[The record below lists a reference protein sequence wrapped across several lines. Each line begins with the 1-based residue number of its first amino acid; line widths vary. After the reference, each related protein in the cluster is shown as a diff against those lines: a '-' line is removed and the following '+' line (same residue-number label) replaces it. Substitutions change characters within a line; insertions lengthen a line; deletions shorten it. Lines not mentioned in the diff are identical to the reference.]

1 MKNKK
6 VILIILDS
14 LGVGALPDAHLFGDT
29 GANTL
34 LHIAEKSDSINIP
47 NLEAMGI
54 GNIVDSRNIKKT
66 DNAMG
71 YYGVAAEESKAKD
84 TSTGHWEI
92 AGVVSKNPF
101 STYPDGFPKETI
113 EAIEKF
119 SGRQIVCN
127 KPYSGT
133 ELLDDYGDEQMEK
146 GTLIVY
152 TSADSVLQIAA
163 HEDIIPVDELYK
175 ICEAS
180 LEICSK
186 YSPVSRVIARPYLG
200 SGKGDFRR
208 TERRHDYS
216 IEPPDITM
224 LDRLLEN
231 NIDTVG
237 IGKTSDIFAGRG
249 IKYNKLSNKNN
260 LDGILKTL
268 DAMKEY
274 NSGLIFTNLVDFDML
289 FGHRRD
295 IEGYK
300 NALEEFDTYL
310 PKIIDLLNDD
320 DLLIITADHGCDPTY
335 KGTDHTRE
343 YIPILAYG
351 EKLKKNVDI
360 GERKSFTCIASSI
373 ETFLLGRSDL
383 PDCFL

>member
-1 MKNKK
+1 MSTKK

-14 LGVGALPDAHLFGDT
+14 LGVGALPDAHLFGDD
-29 GANTL
+29 GVNTL
-34 LHIAEKSDSINIP
+34 QHIAESVDSINIP
-47 NLEAMGI
+47 SLEAMGI
-54 GNIVDSRNIKKT
+54 GNLVDSPKIKKT
-66 DNAMG
+66 DNAIG
-71 YYGVAAEESKAKD
+71 YYGMAGEESKAKD
-84 TSTGHWEI
+84 TSSGHWEI
-92 AGVVSKNPF
+92 AGLVSKVPF
-101 STYPDGFPKETI
+101 NTYPNGFPKETLDAI
-113 EAIEKF
+113 EAF
-119 SGRQIVCN
+119 SGRKIVCN

-163 HEDIIPVDELYK
+163 HEDIIPVDELYR
-175 ICEAS
+175 ICEES
-180 LEICSK
+180 LEICNK
-186 YSPVSRVIARPYLG
+186 YSPVARVIARPYLG
-200 SGKGDFRR
+200 TGKGNFKR

-216 IEPPDITM
+216 IEPPLPTM
-224 LDRLLEN
+224 LDRLLKN
-231 NIDTVG
+231 NIDTIG

-295 IEGYK
+295 ALGYK
-300 NALEEFDTYL
+300 NALEEFDSYL
-310 PKIIDLLNDD
+310 PKIIDSLNDD
-320 DLLIITADHGCDPTY
+320 DLLIITADHGCDPTF

-351 EKLKKNVDI
+351 KNLKKNVNI
-360 GERKSFTCIASSI
+360 GTRKSFTCIASSI
-373 ETFLLGRSDL
+373 ETFLLGKSDL

>member
-14 LGVGALPDAHLFGDT
+14 LGVGALPDAHLFGDA

-34 LHIAEKSDSINIP
+34 LHIAEKSVSINIP

-66 DNAMG
+66 NNAMG
-71 YYGVAAEESKAKD
+71 YYGMAAEESKAKD

-92 AGVVSKNPF
+92 AGVVSKEPF
-101 STYPDGFPKETI
+101 NTYPNGFPKETI
-113 EAIEKF
+113 EAIEDF
-119 SGRQIVCN
+119 SGRKIVCN

-133 ELLDDYGDEQMEK
+133 ELLDDYGEEQMEK
-146 GTLIVY
+146 GNLIVY

-163 HEDIIPVDELYK
+163 HEDIIPIDELYK
-175 ICEAS
+175 ICEES
-180 LEICSK
+180 LEICNK
-186 YSPVSRVIARPYLG
+186 YSPVARVIARPYLG
-200 SGKGDFRR
+200 TGKGQFRR

-216 IEPPDITM
+216 IEPPEPTM

-295 IEGYK
+295 TEGYK
-300 NALEEFDTYL
+300 NSLEEFDTYL

-351 EKLKKNVDI
+351 KKLKNNVNI
-360 GERKSFTCIASSI
+360 GKKKSFSCIASSI
-373 ETFLLGRSDL
+373 ETFLLGKSDL